1 MLRTI
6 LLGKNVH
13 FDEEPFTTAVKK
25 LESME

>member
-13 FDEEPFTTAVKK
+13 FDEEPFTMAVKK
-25 LESME
+25 LESVE